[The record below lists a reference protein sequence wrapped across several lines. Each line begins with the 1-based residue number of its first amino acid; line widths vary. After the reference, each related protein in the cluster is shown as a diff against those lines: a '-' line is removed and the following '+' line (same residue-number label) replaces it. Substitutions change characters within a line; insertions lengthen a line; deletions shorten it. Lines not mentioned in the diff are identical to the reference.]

1 MKKSIIFIP
10 LIILIILGIGIFA
23 DFNSSENSIRNPAY
37 DEYIDN
43 YSHQLKISTRNKLKK
58 SLSETKSIHFNGN
71 GTTGNFEGPQ
81 VHIAYLKFQ
90 NEHFSNDDGKE
101 MLFFDGNTLNFDPDH
116 SHFGLPNVLVKASP
130 VNLFSPEKKGLQSL
144 FQLKGGQDPKPYRTY
159 KKNIIPAD
167 SNILIRELEMQLW
180 LTEFKVTIDILPDR
194 KPPVIALTEKEKES
208 TKYPGYWYSSN
219 QSFIKLGDLR
229 EEWKNNR
236 YGNLSV
242 ILKIIP
248 DNAPWYFKND
258 QGVNVSPAIGIGAVY
273 CSQLSIINEIDERR
287 VSPNIQKG
295 SVVYLHPEYSPEKEN
310 LTESEIPG
318 NIEDIADEILGS
330 QANIE
335 VENAQSFWDQPYYIR
350 LFFNNIGSWREG
362 FLGNRKFDDQVTFT
376 FLMPVFVLGS
386 WDIVPPSEIIPE
398 WDPPEPYFKEF
409 RIKNLLPKWG
419 MGPFG
424 RILSIFGL
432 IVILGILLPIIFP
445 AFSSVLKIFR
455 RS

>member
-1 MKKSIIFIP
+1 
-10 LIILIILGIGIFA
+10 
-23 DFNSSENSIRNPAY
+23 
-37 DEYIDN
+37 
-43 YSHQLKISTRNKLKK
+43 
-58 SLSETKSIHFNGN
+58 
-71 GTTGNFEGPQ
+71 
-81 VHIAYLKFQ
+81 
-90 NEHFSNDDGKE
+90 

-130 VNLFSPEKKGLQSL
+130 VNLFSPEKNGLQSL
-144 FQLKGGQDPKPYRTY
+144 FQLKRGQDPKPYKTY
-159 KKNIIPAD
+159 KKNIIPTD

-180 LTEFKVTIDILPDR
+180 LTEFKLTIDILPDR

-219 QSFIKLGDLR
+219 KSYIKLGDLR

-242 ILKIIP
+242 ILKITP
-248 DNAPWYFKND
+248 DNAPWYFKNE

-273 CSQLSIINEIDERR
+273 CSQLSIINETDERR

-330 QANIE
+330 QANVE

-419 MGPFG
+419 MGTFG

-445 AFSSVLKIFR
+445 AFSSVLKIFG